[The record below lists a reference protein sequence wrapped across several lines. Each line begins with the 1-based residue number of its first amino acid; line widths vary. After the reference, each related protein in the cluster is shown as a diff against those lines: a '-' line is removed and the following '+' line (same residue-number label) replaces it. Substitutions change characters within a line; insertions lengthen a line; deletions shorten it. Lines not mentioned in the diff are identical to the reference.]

1 MVEYKNLDDV
11 GQGYD
16 LLQYNQKNGIAY
28 TLGRHTNDYMTSFYA
43 HTPSGFFIE
52 NGWGGRIIDPTIW
65 VPHETNEG
73 PSFWGHERLYLPDD
87 ERLKFRKKRIETA
100 QKGKRSPM
108 IIDCPWLY
116 QNIRKK

>member
-16 LLQYNQKNGIAY
+16 LLQYNHKNGIAY

-52 NGWGGRIIDPTIW
+52 NGWGGRIIDPSTWFLTKQTKVQVSGGMKDYI
-65 VPHETNEG
+65 
-73 PSFWGHERLYLPDD
+73 YLIMKD
-87 ERLKFRKKRIETA
+87 
-100 QKGKRSPM
+100 
-108 IIDCPWLY
+108 
-116 QNIRKK
+116 